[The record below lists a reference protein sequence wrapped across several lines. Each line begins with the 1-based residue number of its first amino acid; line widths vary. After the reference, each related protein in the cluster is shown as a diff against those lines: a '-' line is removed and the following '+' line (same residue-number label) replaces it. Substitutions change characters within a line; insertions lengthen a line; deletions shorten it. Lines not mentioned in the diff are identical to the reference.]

1 MPIAT
6 TLYDSILALH
16 IAAVI
21 VAFGVTFA
29 YPLIYAV
36 GLRSEQRSMPAM
48 HRILRQ
54 IDIKVTTPGL
64 AVALAAGIYLA
75 ADGSHFKEFFVQWGF
90 GAIIVLGG
98 LVGAFFAPSERR
110 LAELADRDVA
120 AAGTGEVTWSEEY
133 LALRRRLESVG
144 TLAGVLIL
152 ATVFF
157 MTVKP

>member
-6 TLYDSILALH
+6 TLYDSVLALH

-36 GLRSEQRSMPAM
+36 GLRSEQRSMAAF
-48 HRILRQ
+48 HRILSQ
-54 IDIKVTTPGL
+54 IDTKVTAPAM

-90 GAIIVLGG
+90 GAIILLGG

-120 AAGTGEVTWSEEY
+120 AAGTGAVTWSDEY
-133 LALRRRLESVG
+133 MALRGRLVSVG
-144 TLAGVLIL
+144 TFAGVLIL
-152 ATVFF
+152 ATVFV
-157 MTVKP
+157 MAVKP